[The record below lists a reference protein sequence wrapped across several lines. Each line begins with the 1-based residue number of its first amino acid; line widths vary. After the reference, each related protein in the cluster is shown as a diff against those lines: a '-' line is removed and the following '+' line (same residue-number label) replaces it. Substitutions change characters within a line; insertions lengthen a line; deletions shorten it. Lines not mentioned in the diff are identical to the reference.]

1 MKIRRFLALF
11 CILTVLCMNTITV
24 APSLADS
31 ADDENATAQ
40 VQAELVS
47 NKKKKGKVYF
57 LVKTNTEKKDMNGEV
72 ETKADRLGFYD
83 AKKWLSQRSVESP
96 LAKEIFFDHQAV

>member
-1 MKIRRFLALF
+1 MIYTLAGRKEQEESIKVNTARSQHVGGWYSPTQSIREDLY
-11 CILTVLCMNTITV
+11 
-24 APSLADS
+24 
-31 ADDENATAQ
+31 
-40 VQAELVS
+40 VS